1 MEATGLVKD
10 AATGDRQEVDQLFAA
25 VYRELYHLAGSH
37 RRRWQ
42 GDETLNTTMLV
53 HEAYIRL
60 AHVPDSQ
67 WADHGHFFAVA
78 SRAMRHVLIDYARRK
93 TAAKRGL
100 GLKRSEIDVDALP
113 DLDLPDDLSD
123 ELLALEQ
130 ALRQLEAA
138 NPRQGQVVECRFFA
152 GLSIEDTCKALGVS
166 ESTVRR
172 DWEIAKVRLQQLLE
186 SVSMQ

>member
-1 MEATGLVKD
+1 MAVISSPDKD
-10 AATGDRQEVDQLFAA
+10 ASGNRHEVDQLFES
-25 VYRELYHLAGSH
+25 VYRELYRLAGSH

-53 HEAYIRL
+53 HEAYIKL
-60 AHVPDSQ
+60 AHVPDPQ

-78 SRAMRHVLIDYARRK
+78 SRAMRHVLVDYARRK
-93 TAAKRGL
+93 MAAKRGL
-100 GLKRSEIDVDALP
+100 GPIRSDVDVDALP

-130 ALRQLEAA
+130 ALKQLEAG

-152 GLSIEDTCKALGVS
+152 GLSIEDTCKALGIS

-172 DWEIAKVRLQQLLE
+172 DWEIAKIRLQQLLDNAT
-186 SVSMQ
+186 VQ

>member
-1 MEATGLVKD
+1 MEINGLLKD
-10 AATGDRQEVDQLFAA
+10 AAAGDLQATDRLFES
-25 VYRELYHLAGSH
+25 VYRELYRLAGSH

-53 HEAYIRL
+53 HEAYIKL
-60 AHVPDSQ
+60 VHAEDPQ
-67 WADHGHFFAVA
+67 WSDHGHFFAVA
-78 SRAMRHVLIDYARRK
+78 SRAMRHVLVDYSRRK
-93 TAAKRGL
+93 MAAKRGL
-100 GLKRSEIDVDALP
+100 GASRADIEVDSLP
-113 DLDLPDDLSD
+113 DIDLPEDLSI

-130 ALRQLEAA
+130 ALAQLEAV

-172 DWEIAKVRLQQLLE
+172 DWEFAKIHLQQLLE
-186 SVSMQ
+186 NTPVQ